1 MAEITLKAQK
11 REEFGELTLNQLR
24 KKGIIPGIYY
34 GHGVENINLAASE
47 LELRPIIYTT
57 ESRIVNLKFGDNGT
71 TYSCILKDVQFHP
84 LTDKPV
90 HFDLI
95 ALKEGETITIEV
107 SVHLIGSAMGVKEG
121 GVLQHIL
128 HKLEVECLPS
138 NIPSHIDVEVTNLN
152 MNDSIKVGD
161 LKLENVKILNDENAS
176 IVAVVPPTVEK
187 EPEPEVTE
195 EGPAEPEVISK
206 SKKEDEDEKDK
217 DKDKEKGKEK

>member
-1 MAEITLKAQK
+1 MSEITLKATK
-11 REEFGELTLNQLR
+11 REEYKDITLNQLR

-34 GHGVENINLAASE
+34 GHGVDSISLAATE
-47 LELRPIIYTT
+47 IDLKPIIFTT
-57 ESRIVNLKFGDNGT
+57 ESHIVNLTFGNDNPAF
-71 TYSCILKDVQFHP
+71 SCILKDVQFHP
-84 LTDKPV
+84 VTDKPL

-107 SVHLIGSAMGVKEG
+107 SVHLVGNAQGVRDG

-138 NIPSHIDVEVTNLN
+138 NIPSHIDVEISNLN

-161 LKLENVKILNDENAS
+161 LKLENIKILNEENAS
-176 IVAVVPPTVEK
+176 IVSVVPPTVEK
-187 EPEPEVTE
+187 EETPEVA

-206 SKKEDEDEKDK
+206 SKKDEDEK
-217 DKDKEKGKEK
+217 EK